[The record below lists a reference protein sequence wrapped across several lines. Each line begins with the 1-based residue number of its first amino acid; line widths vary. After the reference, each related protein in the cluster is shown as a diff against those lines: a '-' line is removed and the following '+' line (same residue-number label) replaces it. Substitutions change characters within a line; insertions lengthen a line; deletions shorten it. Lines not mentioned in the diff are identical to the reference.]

1 MLLLPDGLLA
11 RASFLDTADCGTAYC
26 CQAWQPGSVP
36 PPQPGAGSWGG
47 SNEAATARG
56 IRHLPRE
63 GLRPGQDTGHGCGQ
77 LETGTAAARL
87 GQRLMA
93 PGDNEMGSWA
103 PGRVR
108 GALGGSWQGPEG
120 RFGFLVPAPAPRR
133 SSAGHST
140 CRPWAR
146 GRARLPAPCRNLPR
160 VPSPSHKPET

>member
-36 PPQPGAGSWGG
+36 PPQPGAGSWGA

-63 GLRPGQDTGHGCGQ
+63 GLRPGQDMGHGCGQ